1 MFKLN
6 RRAWRIFYELVDRGE
21 ELKVKAYRSSKG
33 ALLVDAGV
41 ECLGSIEAGLLV
53 SKMLLS
59 ALGDV
64 RIIYHND
71 LPHVQVFTD
80 HPLYACMASQY
91 AGWCISLGK
100 FFAMGSGPARLLG
113 SKEPLIDEFGWRSDE
128 DIGVIFLETRNLP
141 SEEVIDY
148 IAESCRLPHSSLGVV
163 YAPTGCLVGAIQVVA
178 RVVETGIHKMHE
190 LKYDIT
196 KIVSGLGIAPI
207 PPLGKDDLEAIGRTN
222 DAVIYG
228 GRTFY
233 FVDDD
238 SNLSDFV
245 KKIPSSSS
253 DSYGMPFLELF
264 KKSNYKFYDMDPML
278 FSPAEVTLVSIR
290 TGKVFKAG
298 SVNEKLIKESFGYE
312 VSHS

>member
-6 RRAWRIFYELVDRGE
+6 ERAWRILYELVERE
-21 ELKVKAYRSSKG
+21 RELKVKVYRSSKG

-41 ECLGSIEAGLLV
+41 EYPGSIEAGLLV

-59 ALGDV
+59 DLGDV
-64 RIIYHND
+64 RVIYCNG

-113 SKEPLIDEFGWRSDE
+113 SKEPLIEEFGWRSIE
-128 DIGVIFLETRNLP
+128 DKGVIFLETRKPP

-148 IAESCRLPHSSLGVV
+148 IAESCRLSHSNLGIV

-178 RVVETGIHKMHE
+178 RVVETGIHKLHE

-196 KIVSGLGIAPI
+196 KIVSGLGVAPI

-233 FVDDD
+233 FIDDD
-238 SNLSDFV
+238 SDLSDFV
-245 KKIPSSSS
+245 KKVPSSSS
-253 DSYGMPFLELF
+253 ESYGMPFLELF
-264 KKSNYKFYDMDPML
+264 KKSNYKFYDMDPLL
-278 FSPAEVTLVSIR
+278 FSPAEVTLASVK
-290 TGKVFKAG
+290 TGRVFKAG
-298 SVNEKLIKESFGYE
+298 SVNEELISRSFGYE
-312 VSHS
+312 ISHS